1 MDYEA
6 LYKLTH
12 GLYVLGAKDGDKF
25 AGSIV
30 DAVMQVAN
38 KPWIIAISCTN
49 TSYTKQCV
57 IKNKEFSLSVLSKKV
72 NPFVIANFGF
82 QSSKNVNK
90 WEKVDYCVVE
100 GLPYLKDNLATL
112 HCKVLQEVVFE
123 SNTMFVAEVM
133 NCADNQDDEA
143 LTYSDYRTYLKKDVL
158 KSFEEMKKGGKPT
171 MTDNNVKETKVETT
185 SGNETNSE
193 KHWVC
198 TVCDYVYDEAVPF
211 EELPDDWACP
221 ICGVDKS
228 MFILK

>member
-12 GLYVLGAKDGDKF
+12 GLYVLGVRDGDKF
-25 AGSIV
+25 AGSVI

-38 KPWIIAISCTN
+38 KPWVVAVSCTN

-57 IKNKEFSLSVLSKKV
+57 NREKEFSLSVLSKKT

-90 WEKVDYCVVE
+90 WEKVDYCVVD

-158 KSFEEMKKGGKPT
+158 KSFEEMKKGGKPA
-171 MTDNNVKETKVETT
+171 MTDNNVKESKVEM
-185 SGNETNSE
+185 SPKNEENSE

-228 MFILK
+228 MFVLK